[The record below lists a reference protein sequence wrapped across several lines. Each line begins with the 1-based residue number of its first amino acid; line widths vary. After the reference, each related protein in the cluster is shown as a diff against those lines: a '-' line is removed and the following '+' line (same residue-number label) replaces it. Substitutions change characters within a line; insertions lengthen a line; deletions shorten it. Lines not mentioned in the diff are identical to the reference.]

1 MKNTFVSSSSEVP
14 SFFEIPRPFT
24 AKRRER
30 PVARTG
36 TMAPSLP
43 TVDFSAF
50 MSDEGVVVGDEPTA
64 AQLSCAARI
73 NDTCTDN
80 GFLYLTN
87 FGLTD
92 EDVADAFAKSA
103 ALFALSG
110 DEKTKL
116 NPYDPVTNLGFSAF
130 ASEALNARRPA
141 DLREG
146 FKYKNKDVF
155 DNGMDGTPPGF
166 ADTCEGFYRKCLTA
180 ARRIA
185 VACALALE
193 LPKEDSR
200 FFERNFTAVD
210 QCTLQFLHFP
220 PVHPSVT
227 TKHDDDDI
235 ATQLRV
241 GEHTDFGMV
250 TLLFHD
256 SSVNGAGLQVKKASG
271 DQVGGT
277 AGGEFDGADWVEAP
291 GRGGS
296 TAIVNTGA
304 LMARWT
310 NDEWRAT
317 AHRVVAGPPEVASKD
332 RYSIAFFFDPDK
344 ESVIE
349 THPACLART
358 GKDAK
363 YASISA
369 KDFVMMKIMEM
380 QKTAAEAGVKAAY

>member
-1 MKNTFVSSSSEVP
+1 
-14 SFFEIPRPFT
+14 
-24 AKRRER
+24 
-30 PVARTG
+30 
-36 TMAPSLP
+36 MAPSLP

-64 AQLSCAARI
+64 AQLSCAAHI
-73 NDTCTDN
+73 NETCRDAH
-80 GFLYLTN
+80 GFLYLQN
-87 FGLTD
+87 FGISD

-110 DEKTKL
+110 DEKTRL

-130 ASEALNARRPA
+130 ASERLHARRPA

-155 DNGMDGTPPGF
+155 DNAMDGTPPGF
-166 ADTCEGFYRKCLTA
+166 ADTCEGFYRKCLA
-180 ARRIA
+180 ASRRIA
-185 VACALALE
+185 VACALALQ

-220 PVHPSVT
+220 PVDPSVT

-241 GEHTDFGMV
+241 GEHTDFGTV

-310 NDEWRAT
+310 NDGWRAT
-317 AHRVVAGPPEVASKD
+317 AHRVVAGPHEVASKD

-358 GKDAK
+358 GKEAK

>member
-1 MKNTFVSSSSEVP
+1 
-14 SFFEIPRPFT
+14 
-24 AKRRER
+24 
-30 PVARTG
+30 
-36 TMAPSLP
+36 MAPSLP

-50 MSDEGVVVGDEPTA
+50 MSDEGVVGDEPTA
-64 AQLSCAARI
+64 AQLSCAAHI

-87 FGLTD
+87 FGISD

-193 LPKEDSR
+193 LPKVPGGASESSPCPR
-200 FFERNFTAVD
+200 FQE
-210 QCTLQFLHFP
+210 L
-220 PVHPSVT
+220 VHTFCSP
-227 TKHDDDDI
+227 
-235 ATQLRV
+235 
-241 GEHTDFGMV
+241 
-250 TLLFHD
+250 
-256 SSVNGAGLQVKKASG
+256 
-271 DQVGGT
+271 
-277 AGGEFDGADWVEAP
+277 
-291 GRGGS
+291 
-296 TAIVNTGA
+296 
-304 LMARWT
+304 
-310 NDEWRAT
+310 
-317 AHRVVAGPPEVASKD
+317 
-332 RYSIAFFFDPDK
+332 
-344 ESVIE
+344 
-349 THPACLART
+349 
-358 GKDAK
+358 
-363 YASISA
+363 
-369 KDFVMMKIMEM
+369 
-380 QKTAAEAGVKAAY
+380 